1 MTETTF
7 GFFDL
12 IKAFNK
18 PGCAV
23 CNLLL
28 ADVHRLLDSIL
39 YEYVTDPQIQAH
51 FRASRGLCEA
61 HGWQLVKLGNALG
74 VAILYDA
81 ALDEILRQLSQAP
94 PMNHDAPG
102 LLQFLFPQNPN
113 AAISSALEP
122 TKPCIACQMQDES
135 EARYLQVFSE
145 HFHDER
151 LQNAYRTSEGLCLR
165 HFSQALRQIRDSER
179 TKQLIALQSDLW
191 TQLKAELAE
200 FIHKSDFRYIGEPM
214 GAEGTSWQ
222 RVVARLGGEQGVF
235 GLRRNPR

>member
-1 MTETTF
+1 METTF

-12 IKAFNK
+12 VESFSK

-61 HGWQLVKLGNALG
+61 HGWQFVKLGNALG
-74 VAILYDA
+74 VAMLYDA
-81 ALDEILRQLSQAP
+81 ALDDVLRVLTQSSPIGQDL
-94 PMNHDAPG
+94 PG
-102 LLQFLFPQNPN
+102 LFQFLFPQNPN
-113 AAISSALEP
+113 AALSSALEP

-135 EARYLQVFSE
+135 EVRYVRVLSE
-145 HFHDER
+145 QLDDER
-151 LQNAYRTSEGLCLR
+151 LLNVYRTSDGLCLR
-165 HFSQALRQIRDSER
+165 HFSHTLRQTQHPER
-179 TKQLIALQSDLW
+179 SKLLMAAQVEIW
-191 TQLKAELAE
+191 GRLKAQLEE
-200 FIHKSDFRYIGEPM
+200 FIRKSDFRYAGEAM

-222 RVVARLGGEQGVF
+222 RAVARLGGEQGVF